1 MSAVCP
7 HLSCLVRWDKT
18 EKQWSCPCHDSSFIA
33 KGDCIQGP
41 ATSDLSPLDSADW

>member
-7 HLSCLVRWDKT
+7 HLGCLVRWDAT
-18 EKQWSCPCHDSSFIA
+18 EKQWACPCHGSAFTA
-33 KGDCIQGP
+33 RGKCVQGP